1 MANANQ
7 KLQEVQAQ
15 LLVEID
21 GKLGTFSDKIAAVV
35 LMLQKPSMY
44 QPRDAEGILAS
55 LQAEIAASKSLL
67 SLASLITKK

>member
-7 KLQEVQAQ
+7 KLQELQTQ

-21 GKLGTFSDKIAAVV
+21 GKLGSFSDKIGAVV

-44 QPRDAEGILAS
+44 QPQDVTSIILAM
-55 LQAEIAASKSLL
+55 QAEVVASKSLL
-67 SLASLITKK
+67 NLATMITKK